1 MISYLQQDI
10 SVRNKQCLK
19 KLSSKEQYKLI
30 QLLTN
35 LLSAGFQLT
44 DIIAFLK
51 KSQLVKPQYVL
62 SMEDSLLKG
71 RGLAD
76 MLAGLGFSDAILT
89 QISLADGHGDI
100 KKTLFNIQNYLKQM
114 TQLKRKTIEVI
125 TYPIMLLL
133 FLFVIML
140 GLRHYL
146 VPQLEE
152 TNQITDFLNHFPTY
166 FLGFGLALVLLL
178 GVGWL
183 RWRSQ
188 SRLNC
193 LSHLSAFPFWGKLLQ
208 QYLTAYYAREWGTL
222 IGQGLE
228 LPMILDIMATEKS
241 SLMQEL
247 AEDIRTSLLAGQAF
261 PTKVATYPFF
271 KKELSL
277 MIEYGEIKS
286 KLGQELEIYAQESWA
301 RFFSQLHQ
309 ATQFIQPV
317 IFLMIALI
325 IVMIYAAILLPIY
338 QDMGG
343 LI

>member
-1 MISYLQQDI
+1 
-10 SVRNKQCLK
+10 
-19 KLSSKEQYKLI
+19 
-30 QLLTN
+30 
-35 LLSAGFQLT
+35 
-44 DIIAFLK
+44 
-51 KSQLVKPQYVL
+51 
-62 SMEDSLLKG
+62 
-71 RGLAD
+71 
-76 MLAGLGFSDAILT
+76 
-89 QISLADGHGDI
+89 
-100 KKTLFNIQNYLKQM
+100 
-114 TQLKRKTIEVI
+114 
-125 TYPIMLLL
+125 
-133 FLFVIML
+133 ML

-193 LSHLSAFPFWGKLLQ
+193 LSHLSTIPFLGKLLQ

-247 AEDIRTSLLAGQAF
+247 AEDIRASLLAGQAF

-338 QDMGG
+338 QDMGC
-343 LI
+343 LLYTSPSPRD

>member
-10 SVRNKQCLK
+10 SVRNKQGLK

-51 KSQLVKPQYVL
+51 KSQLVKLQYVL

-152 TNQITDFLNHFPTY
+152 TNQITD
-166 FLGFGLALVLLL
+166 
-178 GVGWL
+178 
-183 RWRSQ
+183 
-188 SRLNC
+188 
-193 LSHLSAFPFWGKLLQ
+193 
-208 QYLTAYYAREWGTL
+208 
-222 IGQGLE
+222 
-228 LPMILDIMATEKS
+228 
-241 SLMQEL
+241 
-247 AEDIRTSLLAGQAF
+247 
-261 PTKVATYPFF
+261 
-271 KKELSL
+271 LSL
-277 MIEYGEIKS
+277 IHI
-286 KLGQELEIYAQESWA
+286 
-301 RFFSQLHQ
+301 
-309 ATQFIQPV
+309 
-317 IFLMIALI
+317 
-325 IVMIYAAILLPIY
+325 
-338 QDMGG
+338 
-343 LI
+343 